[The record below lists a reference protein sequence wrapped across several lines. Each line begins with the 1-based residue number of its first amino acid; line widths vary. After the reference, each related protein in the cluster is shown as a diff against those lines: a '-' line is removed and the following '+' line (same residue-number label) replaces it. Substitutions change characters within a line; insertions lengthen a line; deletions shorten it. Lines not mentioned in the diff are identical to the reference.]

1 MEVLIAIIA
10 FGLGGFICAIGMY
23 KKYQPQVNAHQAE
36 IFVKSEE
43 IARLGATLAAKEAAE
58 KLHGDMSTGMLQQF
72 SSLANEVLNSVSER
86 MGREQTE
93 RLEGAGKMI
102 VGQVD
107 EKNSAINRQ
116 MNTLADTII
125 SVQSV
130 MGEVRQ
136 GLQGNIDY
144 IGKLD
149 KQTTNL
155 NLLLSSSQARGSWGE
170 KTVEDMLRGLGIIEG
185 VSFTTQTQIA
195 GGTARPDFTFMLP
208 KGKIVHLDCKFP
220 FAKYRDYLETEDKG
234 LKEQYTKEFIFAV
247 KNHIKELPKRGYIDI
262 SNGTLDFALE
272 FIPNEAVLAFVYEKC
287 PDIIDF
293 AQENKVMLCS
303 PLSLYSFLSILNQSV
318 ASFAMA
324 ENVYKVMEA
333 VEKLAQQWDKYSA
346 AGDDLGK
353 TLDKASKQFDTMI
366 TTRSK
371 ALERSVK
378 TVLDLGKTAEVVENT
393 DGPVQIESG
402 ING

>member
-1 MEVLIAIIA
+1 MNVLIAIVSFLVGAGVCGIVLYRKYAPQFTGLNSGIA
-10 FGLGGFICAIGMY
+10 SSTEEIVRLTATLQA
-23 KKYQPQVNAHQAE
+23 KEDAE
-36 IFVKSEE
+36 IL
-43 IARLGATLAAKEAAE
+43 R
-58 KLHGDMSTGMLQQF
+58 GDMSTGMMQQF

-86 MGREQTE
+86 MAREQTE
-93 RLEGAGKMI
+93 RLEGAGKQI

-107 EKNSAINRQ
+107 EKNAAINQQ
-116 MNTLADTII
+116 MNSLSETIQTVLRGI
-125 SVQSV
+125 
-130 MGEVRQ
+130 GEVSQ
-136 GLQGNIDY
+136 GLQGNMDY
-144 IGKLD
+144 IGKLE

-170 KTVEDMLRGLGIIEG
+170 KTVEDMLRSLGIIEG
-185 VSFTTQTQIA
+185 VSFTTQTQLP

-293 AQENKVMLCS
+293 AQENKVVLCS
-303 PLSLYSFLSILNQSV
+303 PLSLYSFLSMMNQSV

-333 VEKLAQQWDKYSA
+333 VEKFAQQWDKYSS

-353 TLDKASKQFDTMI
+353 TLDKAVKQFETMGS
-366 TTRSK
+366 TRTK

-378 TVLDLGKTAEVVENT
+378 TVLELSKTTGAVEKAGEPT
-393 DGPVQIESG
+393 QIESG